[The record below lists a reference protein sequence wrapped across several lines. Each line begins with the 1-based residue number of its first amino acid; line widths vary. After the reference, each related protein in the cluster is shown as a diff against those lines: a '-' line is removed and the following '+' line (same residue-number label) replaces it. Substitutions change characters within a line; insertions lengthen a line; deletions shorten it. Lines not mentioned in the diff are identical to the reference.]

1 MSWLTPQQDWRQLF
15 IAGGLL
21 TLALAPA
28 PLSAGGVVAAM
39 APPVI
44 LAGMAAFGSRSARR
58 PQRTEGGR
66 SLLVSP
72 WPPVL
77 AIDM

>member
-1 MSWLTPQQDWRQLF
+1 VRRRHRGLVSWLTPQQDWRQLF

-39 APPVI
+39 APPAI
-44 LAGMAAFGSRSARR
+44 LAGMAAFAFSFCA
-58 PQRTEGGR
+58 PTAE
-66 SLLVSP
+66 
-72 WPPVL
+72 
-77 AIDM
+77 D